1 MWASVMTAVLMIESL
16 RGRTYFFDSIFLVA
30 KKTMVREII
39 DQIKRNVKRLGKT
52 ASYKIKCM
60 PELAQSQGFGF
71 LCFFAT
77 EIF

>member
-1 MWASVMTAVLMIESL
+1 MTAVLMIESL

-52 ASYKIKCM
+52 ASCKIKCM
-60 PELAQSQGFGF
+60 PELAQSQVLGFCVF
-71 LCFFAT
+71 ADFFVA
-77 EIF
+77 